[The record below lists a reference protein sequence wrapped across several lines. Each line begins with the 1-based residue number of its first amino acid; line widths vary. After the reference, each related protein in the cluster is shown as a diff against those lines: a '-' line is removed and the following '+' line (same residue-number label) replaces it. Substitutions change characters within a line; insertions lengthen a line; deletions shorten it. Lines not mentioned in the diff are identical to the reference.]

1 MKDGFFKENGR
12 YIGKLLRTH
21 IVMSIF
27 GIMVFIPFNN
37 GSIALKAFII
47 AGSVVAV
54 LLFLFLIDVDMWYLG
69 AEDKIRVDAGR
80 QKRQPLK
87 GLWLG
92 FISQIPSFVI
102 GLILVITEYF
112 YMYFQAYE
120 FGTTCKSINVV
131 TKFINLL
138 WSGMYQGISNTIFD
152 KWTLQYSWFYLFIP
166 LLPSLFAALTYWLG
180 LNNSPILKPPSREKK
195 QD

>member
-27 GIMVFIPFNN
+27 GLMVFIPFNLD
-37 GSIALKAFII
+37 SMAMKAFII
-47 AGSVVAV
+47 AGSVIAV

-92 FISQIPSFVI
+92 LISQIPSFVI
-102 GLILVITEYF
+102 GALFVISY
-112 YMYFQAYE
+112 YLNAYYGAYE
-120 FGTTCKSINVV
+120 SGSAYAGFELVMV
-131 TKFINLL
+131 YVNLL
-138 WSGMYQGISNTIFD
+138 WSGMYHGLSRVIFGG
-152 KWTLQYSWFYLFIP
+152 WLSWFYLFIP